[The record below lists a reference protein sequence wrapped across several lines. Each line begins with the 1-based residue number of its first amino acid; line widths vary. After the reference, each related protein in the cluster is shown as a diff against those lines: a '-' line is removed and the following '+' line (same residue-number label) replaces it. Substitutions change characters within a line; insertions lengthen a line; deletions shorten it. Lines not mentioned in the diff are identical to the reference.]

1 MIFTSFEEIPKDSNI
16 HLKKTLVRVWLL
28 NLIKDI
34 VILLFPLIKDGQSS
48 SIVQIISILNW
59 VQCKWNQTWS

>member
-1 MIFTSFEEIPKDSNI
+1 MIFTSVEEIPKDSNI
-16 HLKKTLVRVWLL
+16 HLKKTLIRVWLL

-34 VILLFPLIKDGQSS
+34 VILFFPLIKDGQSS

-59 VQCKWNQTWS
+59 VQCKWNQT